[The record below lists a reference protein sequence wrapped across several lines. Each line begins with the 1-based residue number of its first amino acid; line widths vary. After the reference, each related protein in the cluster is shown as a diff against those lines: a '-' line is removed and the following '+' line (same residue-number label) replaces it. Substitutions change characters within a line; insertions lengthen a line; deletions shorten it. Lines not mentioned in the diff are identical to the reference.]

1 MTLAC
6 YLSTPGWGQ
15 DQVPRFGCGI
25 RSQALSS
32 FGPLVF
38 LSPSC
43 HPDHPFFPCLGLLI
57 NALAGVER
65 QIMDQRHQVTRRKY
79 ESETMVLGPRCVV
92 ELYLTVVR

>member
-25 RSQALSS
+25 RSQ
-32 FGPLVF
+32 
-38 LSPSC
+38 PSC
-43 HPDHPFFPCLGLLI
+43 HPDHPFFPCLGPLI